1 MHLHLTGRSSS
12 ERTEFCA
19 GTGKRYAKV
28 RVNVN
33 GQPESSIL
41 VGPHMRGV
49 LGKLAAYRAGP
60 CLHVQRL
67 LKSPA
72 VKKGP
77 ARNISIFFDGLSG
90 SHFAP
95 PTAIWQH
102 QAVEGDIHCRHSGTE
117 VAARCILNC
126 AVGNHNDMPAAFK
139 AYLTILDKL
148 QGPTCSGQLLI
159 RVSLTSIAD
168 VKLAL
173 VTSEHACMACRRV
186 L

>member
-1 MHLHLTGRSSS
+1 M
-12 ERTEFCA
+12 E
-19 GTGKRYAKV
+19 
-28 RVNVN
+28 
-33 GQPESSIL
+33 
-41 VGPHMRGV
+41 
-49 LGKLAAYRAGP
+49 
-60 CLHVQRL
+60 
-67 LKSPA
+67 
-72 VKKGP
+72 KGP
-77 ARNISIFFDGLSG
+77 ARKINIFFDGLSG

-102 QAVEGDIHCRHSGTE
+102 QAVKGEIHCRHSGTE

-139 AYLTILDKL
+139 AYLTVLDKL

-173 VTSEHACMACRRV
+173 VTSEHACMACRRF